1 MITEDTKN
9 ETVVET
15 TDNTTEAP
23 ATPTEAPAT
32 PTEKLVQE
40 ETKSAISNEDILKQL
55 LELQKGYNETVQRL
69 NDELSKTKSELD
81 QFKEETKSKEPIK
94 VEAHVKGKYDF
105 GKAAEAMGHKSIAD
119 YEKYCRE
126 VYDRI
131 NSQYSTVNKIR

>member
-1 MITEDTKN
+1 MSTEDIKK
-9 ETVVET
+9 ESVVET
-15 TDNTTEAP
+15 TQEQTDKASEAV
-23 ATPTEAPAT
+23 ATPTET
-32 PTEKLVQE
+32 PVQE

-94 VEAHVKGKYDF
+94 VEAFVKGKYDF
-105 GKAAEAMGHKSIAD
+105 NKAAEAMGHKSIVD
-119 YEKYCRE
+119 YEKHCRE

-131 NSQYSTVNKIR
+131 NSQYPSLNRIG

>member
-15 TDNTTEAP
+15 TDNTTEAT
-23 ATPTEAPAT
+23 ATPTEAP
-32 PTEKLVQE
+32 VQE

-94 VEAHVKGKYDF
+94 VDAHVKGKYDF

-119 YEKYCRE
+119 YEKHCRE